1 MPTVNFARPAEVARL
16 LKYLLRFPLF
26 FSINVNFST

>member
-1 MPTVNFARPAEVARL
+1 MISVNFARQEEVARL

-26 FSINVNFST
+26 FSINVDFST